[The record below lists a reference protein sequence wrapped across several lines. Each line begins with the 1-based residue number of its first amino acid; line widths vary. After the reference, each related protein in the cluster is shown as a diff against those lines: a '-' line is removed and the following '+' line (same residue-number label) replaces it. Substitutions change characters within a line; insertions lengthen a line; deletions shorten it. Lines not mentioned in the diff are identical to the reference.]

1 MRAEIELRAERTLIQ
16 MEITFENVRDIIV
29 DTLSCNVEDVKPETN
44 LIEDLEADS
53 LEIVEL
59 SMALQEKLGVG
70 IEDEDLEKIHTVQD
84 ILDYIKSKQG

>member
-1 MRAEIELRAERTLIQ
+1 
-16 MEITFENVRDIIV
+16 MEITFESVRDIIV
-29 DTLSCNVEDVKPETN
+29 ETLSCDAQDVKPETN

-59 SMALQEKLGVG
+59 SMALQEELGVG

-84 ILDYIKSKQG
+84 ILDYINSKQA

>member
-1 MRAEIELRAERTLIQ
+1 

-29 DTLSCNVEDVKPETN
+29 DTLSCEAENVKPDTN

-59 SMALQEKLGVG
+59 SMALQEELGIG

-84 ILDYIKSKQG
+84 ILDYIKGKQA

>member
-1 MRAEIELRAERTLIQ
+1 

-29 DTLSCNVEDVKPETN
+29 DTLSCDAEEINLETN
-44 LIEDLEADS
+44 LVEDLEADS

-59 SMALQEKLGVG
+59 SMALQESLGVG

-84 ILDYIKSKQG
+84 ILDYIKSKQA

>member
-1 MRAEIELRAERTLIQ
+1 
-16 MEITFENVRDIIV
+16 MEITFESVRDIIV
-29 DTLSCNVEDVKPETN
+29 DTLSCEAENVKPDTN

-59 SMALQEKLGVG
+59 SMALQEQLGVG

-84 ILDYIKSKQG
+84 ILDYIKSKQA

>member
-1 MRAEIELRAERTLIQ
+1 

-29 DTLSCNVEDVKPETN
+29 STLSCDAEEVKLETN
-44 LIEDLEADS
+44 LVEDLEADS

-59 SMALQEKLGVG
+59 SMALQESLGVG

-84 ILDYIKSKQG
+84 ILDYIKGKQA

>member
-1 MRAEIELRAERTLIQ
+1 

-29 DTLSCNVEDVKPETN
+29 DTLSCDAENVKPDTN

-59 SMALQEKLGVG
+59 SMALQEALGVG

-84 ILDYIKSKQG
+84 ILDYIKGKQA

>member
-1 MRAEIELRAERTLIQ
+1 

-29 DTLSCNVEDVKPETN
+29 DTLSCNVEDVKLDTN

-59 SMALQEKLGVG
+59 SMALQENLGVG

-84 ILDYIKSKQG
+84 ILDYIKSKQA

>member
-1 MRAEIELRAERTLIQ
+1 

-29 DTLSCNVEDVKPETN
+29 DTLSCNVEDVKLDTN

-59 SMALQEKLGVG
+59 SMALQESLGVG

-84 ILDYIKSKQG
+84 ILDYIKSKQA

>member
-1 MRAEIELRAERTLIQ
+1 

-29 DTLSCNVEDVKPETN
+29 DTLSCDASQVTLDAN

-59 SMALQEKLGVG
+59 SMALQESLGVG

-84 ILDYIKSKQG
+84 ILDYIKSKQA

>member
-1 MRAEIELRAERTLIQ
+1 MN
-16 MEITFENVRDIIV
+16 ITFENIRDIIV
-29 DTLSCNVEDVKPETN
+29 ETLSCSADDIKPDTN

-84 ILDYIKSKQG
+84 ILDYIKSKQA

>member
-1 MRAEIELRAERTLIQ
+1 MLEFYEGRLTD

-29 DTLSCNVEDVKPETN
+29 EALSCDSADVTPDTN

-59 SMALQEKLGVG
+59 SMALQEKLGAG
-70 IEDEDLEKIHTVQD
+70 IKDEDLEKIHTVQD
-84 ILDYIKSKQG
+84 ILDYIKSKQA

>member
-1 MRAEIELRAERTLIQ
+1 

-29 DTLSCNVEDVKPETN
+29 STLSCDAEEVKLETN
-44 LIEDLEADS
+44 LVEDLEADS

-59 SMALQEKLGVG
+59 SMALQESLGVG

-84 ILDYIKSKQG
+84 ILDYIKSKQA

>member
-1 MRAEIELRAERTLIQ
+1 

-29 DTLSCNVEDVKPETN
+29 ETLSCDVEDIKLDTN
-44 LIEDLEADS
+44 LVEDLEADS

-70 IEDEDLEKIHTVQD
+70 IEDEDLEKIHSVQD
-84 ILDYIKSKQG
+84 ILDYIKGKQG

>member
-1 MRAEIELRAERTLIQ
+1 
-16 MEITFENVRDIIV
+16 MEITFESVRDIIV
-29 DTLSCNVEDVKPETN
+29 DTLSCDVEDVKLETN

-59 SMALQEKLGVG
+59 SMALQESLGVG

-84 ILDYIKSKQG
+84 ILDYIKSKQA

>member
-1 MRAEIELRAERTLIQ
+1 

-29 DTLSCNVEDVKPETN
+29 ETLSCDIDDIKPETN

-59 SMALQEKLGVG
+59 SMALQENLGTG
-70 IEDEDLEKIHTVQD
+70 IKDEDMEKIHTVQD

>member
-1 MRAEIELRAERTLIQ
+1 
-16 MEITFENVRDIIV
+16 MEITFESVRDIIV
-29 DTLSCNVEDVKPETN
+29 DTLSCEAENVKPDTN

-59 SMALQEKLGVG
+59 SMALQEELGVG

-84 ILDYIKSKQG
+84 ILDYIKGKQA

>member
-1 MRAEIELRAERTLIQ
+1 MTYQILKGRQIE
-16 MEITFENVRDIIV
+16 MEVTFENVRDIIV
-29 DTLSCNVEDVKPETN
+29 ETLSCDEADVKPETN

-59 SMALQEKLGVG
+59 SMSLQEKLGAG

-84 ILDYIKSKQG
+84 ILDYIKSKRA